1 MPFSPKTSS
10 KFNRTAKRFPKELKG
25 ILDEQV
31 RAIIA
36 EPLLGEAKTGV
47 LAGVRVHKFGYYG
60 HLYLIAYEVDEQNEQ
75 IFIYA
80 VGGHENFYRD
90 LKQYLK
96 S

>member
-1 MPFSPKTSS
+1 M
-10 KFNRTAKRFPKELKG
+10 KG

-36 EPLLGEAKTGV
+36 EPLLGEAKTGD

>member
-10 KFNRTAKRFPKELKG
+10 KFNRTAKKLPHELKSA
-25 ILDEQV
+25 LDEQI
-31 RAIIA
+31 RAIL
-36 EPLLGEAKTGV
+36 EDPTLGEAKTGD
-47 LAGVRVHKFGYYG
+47 LAGIRVLKFGYYG
-60 HLYLIAYEVDEQNEQ
+60 HLYLIAYEVDEENEQ